1 MRNMLRFLKG
11 YEKESILAPLFKM
24 LEACFELLVPLVVA
38 NIIDVGIK
46 NGDLAYIG
54 KQCGLMVLLAVV
66 GMASS
71 LTAQYFAAKAALGYG
86 TALRGALFRHI
97 DTLSYTELDGIGTP
111 TLVTRITSDVNQL
124 QNGVNMTLRLLLR
137 CPFIVIGA
145 LILAFVISPTMG
157 FWFVLV
163 TLAISLV
170 VWLIMRVTVPQYRA
184 AQNTLDKVTLLTR
197 ENYVGARVVRAFA
210 RQDDEIADFTA
221 VNDKLKT
228 FQLTA
233 GRISALMT
241 PLTYLIVN
249 LGVIAILMRGGLQVN
264 SGALTQGEIIA
275 LINYMNQILINLLR
289 IADLVVSVTRALAS
303 GIRVSEI
310 LNTKSTMTDPAAAAL
325 APAAGAPAVAFDHVG
340 FTYHGAGAPSLTDIS
355 FAAQNGQTI
364 GVIGGTGS
372 GKSTLINLIPRFYDC
387 TSGSVDLFGHAV
399 QQYGFAQL
407 RQMIGIVPQ
416 RAVLFTGTIRDNM
429 QWACPDATDEQ
440 IWQALE
446 IAQAADFVRGKPK
459 GLDEPVE
466 TAGRNFSGGQRQ
478 RLTIARALVRDPKIL
493 ILDDSASALDYAT
506 DARLRKAIRAHDA
519 NVTVFLV
526 SQRAASSMPIRSLCW
541 MTARSSGRA
550 HMPSCSNRAR
560 SIRKFT
566 IPSSRRRRRTHE
578 KEKYHAQAAA
588 LSEKILAA
596 ADPVSA
602 VCRADRGHDAVSADP
617 HRAGRRPHRR
627 AGAGGVFH
635 HRPSAAQNGHPHRR
649 NGAVAVDHER
659 LQQPHHL
666 PHRA

>member
-97 DTLSYTELDGIGTP
+97 DSLSYTELDGIGTP

-289 IADLVVSVTRALAS
+289 IADLVVSVTRALGAS
-303 GIRVSEI
+303 
-310 LNTKSTMTDPAAAAL
+310 
-325 APAAGAPAVAFDHVG
+325 AVAFDHVG

-387 TSGSVDLFGHAV
+387 TSGSVELFGHAV
-399 QQYGFAQL
+399 QPMSRSGRPWRL
-407 RQMIGIVPQ
+407 PR
-416 RAVLFTGTIRDNM
+416 RRTL
-429 QWACPDATDEQ
+429 C
-440 IWQALE
+440 
-446 IAQAADFVRGKPK
+446 AASPK
-459 GLDEPVE
+459 GWMNRWRPPGA
-466 TAGRNFSGGQRQ
+466 TSA
-478 RLTIARALVRDPKIL
+478 AA
-493 ILDDSASALDYAT
+493 SASA
-506 DARLRKAIRAHDA
+506 
-519 NVTVFLV
+519 
-526 SQRAASSMPIRSLCW
+526 
-541 MTARSSGRA
+541 
-550 HMPSCSNRAR
+550 
-560 SIRKFT
+560 
-566 IPSSRRRRRTHE
+566 
-578 KEKYHAQAAA
+578 
-588 LSEKILAA
+588 
-596 ADPVSA
+596 
-602 VCRADRGHDAVSADP
+602 
-617 HRAGRRPHRR
+617 
-627 AGAGGVFH
+627 
-635 HRPSAAQNGHPHRR
+635 
-649 NGAVAVDHER
+649 
-659 LQQPHHL
+659 
-666 PHRA
+666 

>member
-86 TALRGALFRHI
+86 TALRWALFRHI
-97 DTLSYTELDGIGTP
+97 DSLSYTELDGIGTP

-387 TSGSVDLFGHAV
+387 TSGSVELFGHAV

-429 QWACPDATDEQ
+429 QWAGPDATDEQ

-478 RLTIARALVRDPKIL
+478 RLTIARALVPHPQVL
-493 ILDDSASALDYAT
+493 ILDDSSSALDFAT
-506 DARLRKAIRAHDA
+506 DAALRKALKEQTHGM
-519 NVTVFLV
+519 TVFIV
-526 SQRAASSMPIRSLCW
+526 SQRA
-541 MTARSSGRA
+541 
-550 HMPSCSNRAR
+550 
-560 SIRKFT
+560 
-566 IPSSRRRRRTHE
+566 
-578 KEKYHAQAAA
+578 
-588 LSEKILAA
+588 
-596 ADPVSA
+596 SA
-602 VCRADRGHDAVSADP
+602 VQRTDRILVLDDGNLVGSGTHANLLKTCDVYREICLSQLS
-617 HRAGRRPHRR
+617 REE
-627 AGAGGVFH
+627 V
-635 HRPSAAQNGHPHRR
+635 
-649 NGAVAVDHER
+649 EKT
-659 LQQPHHL
+659 L
-666 PHRA
+666 